1 MAERGLVTVSQYL
14 KEWTD
19 DPVKNVLAGMVGT
32 FALIPEVIAFSY
44 AAGVAPAVG
53 LFASFVISIAIAIT
67 GGRPGMISGAAGSVA
82 LVAAD
87 LVHGYGFDYLL
98 LATLLAGAFQ
108 IVFGLLKLQSMMRF
122 VSREVETGFVNAL
135 GLLIFSAQIPQM
147 LHVTWHTY
155 ALIALGLAIV
165 YLLPRITTV
174 IPSPLICILV
184 LTGLTMVVP
193 MPVHVVSDLGALPT
207 GLPSLTLPHV
217 PMTVETFKIVLP
229 YAFAMAMV
237 GLLESLMTATV
248 VDEMTDTHSNKRME
262 CTGLGI
268 SNMFVGLFGGMAGCG
283 MIGQTVGNLRYGGRG
298 RLSTFTAGAFLL
310 LLLVACHGFVA
321 RVPVAALVAIMIMVS
336 VSTFSWSSLRDLVR
350 HPRLSSTVMLVTVIV
365 VVLTHDLAAGVAC
378 GVLLSGLF
386 FSFQVMTL
394 LKVNNTLSTDGST
407 RTYHVQ
413 GQVFFA
419 SASLLSDAVDFQD
432 TASHIVLDLKDA
444 RLWDISAADTL
455 EKIVSRLQ
463 GRGKTVQIM
472 NPDARA
478 AQLLN
483 ALGHDTLLA
492 DTQTHPAA

>member
-1 MAERGLVTVSQYL
+1 
-14 KEWTD
+14 
-19 DPVKNVLAGMVGT
+19 
-32 FALIPEVIAFSY
+32 
-44 AAGVAPAVG
+44 
-53 LFASFVISIAIAIT
+53 
-67 GGRPGMISGAAGSVA
+67 
-82 LVAAD
+82 
-87 LVHGYGFDYLL
+87 
-98 LATLLAGAFQ
+98 
-108 IVFGLLKLQSMMRF
+108 
-122 VSREVETGFVNAL
+122 
-135 GLLIFSAQIPQM
+135 
-147 LHVTWHTY
+147 
-155 ALIALGLAIV
+155 
-165 YLLPRITTV
+165 
-174 IPSPLICILV
+174 
-184 LTGLTMVVP
+184 
-193 MPVHVVSDLGALPT
+193 
-207 GLPSLTLPHV
+207 TLPHV

-268 SNMFVGLFGGMAGCG
+268 SNMFVGFFGGMAGCG

-386 FSFQVMTL
+386 FSFQVMKL
-394 LKVNNTLSTDGST
+394 LKVNNTLSTDGTT

-419 SASLLSDAVDFQD
+419 SASLLSDAIDFQD

-463 GRGKTVQIM
+463 LRGKTVQVM